1 MNDVKRYSQFNSGY
15 SMWEN
20 CDGGYVE
27 YADYAQRVQSLEAQL
42 AAAEKEIKEMHELDI
57 KITEAE
63 WCRKYRDACIFISEQ
78 ADRIDA
84 AEKDT
89 ARMRDLLILARP
101 HVPANAVDM
110 RIIYTHPRGQCRLL
124 PMIDA
129 AIAAAKPAT
138 PGKLEGE
145 T

>member
-1 MNDVKRYSQFNSGY
+1 MKSKAQRYDDPAFLAA
-15 SMWEN
+15 E
-20 CDGGYVE
+20 
-27 YADYAQRVQSLEAQL
+27 AAAHALAQRVQSLEAQL

-78 ADRIDA
+78 ADRIAA
-84 AEKDT
+84 AEKDK
-89 ARMRDLLILARP
+89 ARLDWLDSKRNWWAPRRHVDGYEQISRDA
-101 HVPANAVDM
+101 
-110 RIIYTHPRGQCRLL
+110 
-124 PMIDA
+124 IDD
-129 AIAAAKPAT
+129 AIAAAKPAR